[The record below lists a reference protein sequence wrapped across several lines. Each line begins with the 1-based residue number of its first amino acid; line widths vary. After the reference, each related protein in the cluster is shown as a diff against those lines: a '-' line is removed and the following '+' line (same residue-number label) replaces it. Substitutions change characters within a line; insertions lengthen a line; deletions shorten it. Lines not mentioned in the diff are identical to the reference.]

1 MTEIKGNCSS
11 IFSLNFTINSI
22 KGFSPMQ
29 KISSYL
35 LKNRIQLVADL
46 AAFTTEWTIVY
57 QRQVKIY
64 NGIDN
69 TLEFDIK
76 NADQKRICLAV
87 INNGD
92 VVEISNIELNVMD
105 QEGYELPNSPYTLT
119 PSDTIKGIATVTIP
133 QEDLVDLEDQFLK
146 FSVTALNNGN
156 DIMLYGDTRFGATG
170 TIELI
175 GNAMPL
181 IRDSKTYD
189 DFYGVGDFNNT
200 TITYTSSSI
209 NLKFK
214 DAVPPTLAEIIV
226 NVADL
231 NGQIWIEATKDTVV
245 GNESFTYKG
254 IRLVEQ
260 TVVPADDTFTFSD
273 IDIAQYTYLRVNYTK
288 NPKVTV
294 GAITNFTIEFYR
306 P

>member
-1 MTEIKGNCSS
+1 
-11 IFSLNFTINSI
+11 
-22 KGFSPMQ
+22 MQ